1 MFALMRKFLVI
12 LLRSV
17 INDAD
22 SSFRKEF
29 KELLTDDVVKQN
41 KDAFSGK
48 EMELAD
54 LNVTSDQSERLYF
67 AIKS

>member
-17 INDAD
+17 INDED

>member
-29 KELLTDDVVKQN
+29 KELLTDDVVKHN